1 MMTMLAVAV
10 LMAAGVRAQSAEM
23 VVSATNTNAPA
34 AVEYRTLFARSQ
46 ILELANARDNNR
58 AYELDSFIRTSN
70 ARRIPVPV
78 QEREFKLIGDRTKKR
93 LKELVDVN
101 YKMEK
106 IKIEHPELRLTLKPI
121 RRQSGKRHTE

>member
-1 MMTMLAVAV
+1 MMTMLALAV
-10 LMAAGVRAQSAEM
+10 LMAAGVRVQSAEIYM

-121 RRQSGKRHTE
+121 RRQSGKK